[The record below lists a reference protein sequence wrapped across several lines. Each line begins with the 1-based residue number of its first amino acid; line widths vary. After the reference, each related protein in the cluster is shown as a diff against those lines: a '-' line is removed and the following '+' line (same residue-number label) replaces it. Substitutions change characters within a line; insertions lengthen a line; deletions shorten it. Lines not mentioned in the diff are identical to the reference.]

1 MLVIPSPI
9 AIFGMEIA
17 LFTYTLLKGVG
28 RKILIMFYKRKSI
41 YRNLQRKIMLIILC
55 VSIIPLVSLGET
67 IYYRFARIYGEKI
80 EDQIKYRARSQSDA
94 IEVFLRERTAILATI
109 VDTHTFDYL
118 KQQEN
123 LNRIFKVISRRTDGL
138 IDLGVIDSVG
148 QHLAYAG
155 PYNLKGLNY
164 FQQAW
169 FNEVMTRGKYISNVY
184 MGYRQLQ
191 HFVIAVRGYSN
202 GRRWILRAAVD
213 SNIFYKLVRTAQTGK
228 SGDAY
233 IIDKNGIYQTAPRFS
248 GKILGKSNL
257 DLTLFGQGTT
267 VVDKI
272 KADGKTKHV
281 AGTWL
286 KNNEWLLVITQDV
299 GDEKGGLLTTRNTE
313 IIIIVFGC
321 LAIILTTFFVMRIIF
336 KHLEEAEKGIS
347 ELNEQLIQ
355 SDKMAALGKMATG
368 IAHEINNPLA
378 IIGEKAGWMQD
389 LLDEEEFQESENFK
403 EYEQSV
409 NKIEEHVE
417 RARKITHNM
426 LGFARKMEHR
436 LDDVD
441 INNVLNQT
449 LELLQ
454 SHAQTNNIEISKDFQ
469 SELPIIASDQ
479 SQLQQ
484 VFLNLINNAIDAV
497 EKDGLI
503 EVKTREKDSQIVVTI
518 KDNGPGIAEEHLKKV
533 FDPFFTT
540 KETGKGIGLGLSV
553 SYTITK
559 KLGGTIKVESKI
571 SEGAVFSVKLPIKI
585 PGKK

>member
-1 MLVIPSPI
+1 
-9 AIFGMEIA
+9 
-17 LFTYTLLKGVG
+17 
-28 RKILIMFYKRKSI
+28 
-41 YRNLQRKIMLIILC
+41 
-55 VSIIPLVSLGET
+55 
-67 IYYRFARIYGEKI
+67 
-80 EDQIKYRARSQSDA
+80 
-94 IEVFLRERTAILATI
+94 
-109 VDTHTFDYL
+109 
-118 KQQEN
+118 
-123 LNRIFKVISRRTDGL
+123 
-138 IDLGVIDSVG
+138 
-148 QHLAYAG
+148 
-155 PYNLKGLNY
+155 
-164 FQQAW
+164 
-169 FNEVMTRGKYISNVY
+169 
-184 MGYRQLQ
+184 
-191 HFVIAVRGYSN
+191 
-202 GRRWILRAAVD
+202 
-213 SNIFYKLVRTAQTGK
+213 
-228 SGDAY
+228 
-233 IIDKNGIYQTAPRFS
+233 
-248 GKILGKSNL
+248 
-257 DLTLFGQGTT
+257 
-267 VVDKI
+267 
-272 KADGKTKHV
+272 
-281 AGTWL
+281 
-286 KNNEWLLVITQDV
+286 
-299 GDEKGGLLTTRNTE
+299 
-313 IIIIVFGC
+313 
-321 LAIILTTFFVMRIIF
+321 
-336 KHLEEAEKGIS
+336 
-347 ELNEQLIQ
+347 
-355 SDKMAALGKMATG
+355 MATG

-585 PGKK
+585 TGKK

>member
-1 MLVIPSPI
+1 MAFYQRKFI
-9 AIFGMEIA
+9 
-17 LFTYTLLKGVG
+17 YKNLK
-28 RKILIMFYKRKSI
+28 RKITT
-41 YRNLQRKIMLIILC
+41 IILC
-55 VSIIPLVSLGET
+55 VAIFPLIFLGET
-67 IYYRFARIYGEKI
+67 IYYRFAKTYEEKI
-80 EDQIKYRARSQSDA
+80 EDQIKYRTRSLSDA
-94 IEVFLRERTAILATI
+94 VEIFLRERTAILATI
-109 VDTHTFDYL
+109 VDTRSFDDL

-123 LNRIFKVISRRTDGL
+123 LSRMFKVISRRTDGL
-138 IDLGVIDSVG
+138 IDLGVIDSAG
-148 QHLAYAG
+148 QHLAYSG

-169 FNEVMTRGKYISNVY
+169 FNEVMTKGKYISNVY
-184 MGYRQLQ
+184 MGYRQLP

-202 GRRWILRAAVD
+202 GRGWILRATVD
-213 SNIFYKLVRTAQTGK
+213 SDIFNQLVRTAQTGM

-233 IIDKNGIYQTAPRFS
+233 IINKNGIYQTAPRFS
-248 GKILGKSNL
+248 GKILGKSNIS
-257 DLTLFGQGTT
+257 LTLFGQGTT
-267 VVDKI
+267 VAEKI
-272 KADGKTKHV
+272 KANSKTKHV

-321 LAIILTTFFVMRIIF
+321 LAIIMTTFFAMRIIF
-336 KHLEEAEKGIS
+336 NHLEEVDKGIS
-347 ELNEQLIQ
+347 ELNDQLIQ

-378 IIGEKAGWMQD
+378 IIGEKAGWMRD
-389 LLDEEEFQESENFK
+389 LLDEEKFQESENFK

-409 NKIEEHVE
+409 DKIEEHVE

-426 LGFARKMEHR
+426 LGFARRMEHR

-449 LELLQ
+449 IELLQ
-454 SHAQTNNIEISKDFQ
+454 SHAQTNNIQISKDFQ
-469 SELPIIASDQ
+469 FELPIIASDQ

-503 EVKTREKDSQIVVTI
+503 EVKTRKKDSQIVVAIT
-518 KDNGPGIAEEHLKKV
+518 DNGPGIDEEHLKKV

-540 KETGKGIGLGLSV
+540 KETGKGTGMGLSV
-553 SYTITK
+553 SYNIIK
-559 KLGGTIKVESKI
+559 KLGGTIKAESKL
-571 SEGAVFSVKLPIKI
+571 SEGAVFSIKIPIKI
-585 PGKK
+585 PEKK

>member
-1 MLVIPSPI
+1 MVFL
-9 AIFGMEIA
+9 
-17 LFTYTLLKGVG
+17 
-28 RKILIMFYKRKSI
+28 KRKSI
-41 YRNLQRKIMLIILC
+41 YKNLQRKIMLIILC
-55 VSIIPLVSLGET
+55 VSIIPLVFLGET
-67 IYYRFARIYGEKI
+67 IYYRFARTYEEKI

-94 IEVFLRERTAILATI
+94 VEVFLRERTAIVATI
-109 VDTHTFDYL
+109 VDTHSFDDL
-118 KQQEN
+118 KQQES
-123 LNRIFKVISRRTDGL
+123 LARMFKVIGRRTDGL
-138 IDLGVIDSVG
+138 IDLGVIDSAG
-148 QHLAYAG
+148 QQLAYSG

-164 FQQAW
+164 FQQPW
-169 FNEVMTRGKYISNVY
+169 FNEVMTKGKYISNVY
-184 MGYRQLQ
+184 MGYRQLP

-202 GRRWILRAAVD
+202 GRGWILRATVD
-213 SNIFYKLVRTAQTGK
+213 SDMFNKIVRTAQTGM

-233 IIDKNGIYQTAPRFS
+233 IIDKTGIYQTAPRFS
-248 GKILGKSNL
+248 GKILGKSNIP
-257 DLTLFGQGTT
+257 LTLFGQGTT
-267 VVDKI
+267 IAEKI
-272 KADGKTKHV
+272 KDNGRTKHV

-299 GDEKGGLLTTRNTE
+299 RDQKGGLLTTRNTE
-313 IIIIVFGC
+313 IIIIVLGC
-321 LAIILTTFFVMRIIF
+321 LAIIMTTFFGMRIIF
-336 KHLEEAEKGIS
+336 KHLEEADKGIS
-347 ELNEQLIQ
+347 ELNDQLIQ

-378 IIGEKAGWMQD
+378 IIGEKAGWMRD
-389 LLDEEEFQESENFK
+389 LLDEEEFQESKNFK

-426 LGFARKMEHR
+426 LGFARRMEHR

-454 SHAQTNNIEISKDFQ
+454 SHAQTNNIQISKDFQ
-469 SELPIIASDQ
+469 SGLPIIASDQ

-503 EVKTREKDSQIVVTI
+503 EVKTRKKDSQIVVAI

-540 KETGKGIGLGLSV
+540 KETGKGTGLGLSV
-553 SYTITK
+553 SYNIIK
-559 KLGGTIKVESKI
+559 KLGGTIKAESKL
-571 SEGAVFSVKLPIKI
+571 SEGAVFSIKLPIKI
-585 PGKK
+585 PKKK

>member
-17 LFTYTLLKGVG
+17 LFTCTLLKRVG

-67 IYYRFARIYGEKI
+67 IYYRFARTYGEKI

-169 FNEVMTRGKYISNVY
+169 FNEVMTKGKYISNVY

-202 GRRWILRAAVD
+202 GRGWILRATVD

-503 EVKTREKDSQIVVTI
+503 EVKTRKKDSQIVVTI

-585 PGKK
+585 PEK

>member
-1 MLVIPSPI
+1 
-9 AIFGMEIA
+9 
-17 LFTYTLLKGVG
+17 
-28 RKILIMFYKRKSI
+28 MFYKRKSI
-41 YRNLQRKIMLIILC
+41 YQNLQRKITLIILC
-55 VSIIPLVSLGET
+55 VAIIPLVFLGET
-67 IYYRFARIYGEKI
+67 IYYRFARTYEAKI
-80 EDQIKYRARSQSDA
+80 EDQIKYRARSLSDA
-94 IEVFLRERTAILATI
+94 VEVFLRERTAILATI
-109 VDTHTFDYL
+109 VDTHSFDDL
-118 KQQEN
+118 KQQKN
-123 LNRIFKVISRRTDGL
+123 LGRMFKVISRRTDGL
-138 IDLGVIDSVG
+138 IDLGVIDSAG

-169 FNEVMTRGKYISNVY
+169 FNEVMSKGKYISNVY
-184 MGYRQLQ
+184 MGYRQLP

-202 GRRWILRAAVD
+202 GRGWILRATVD
-213 SNIFYKLVRTAQTGK
+213 SDIFNKLVRTAQTGM

-233 IIDKNGIYQTAPRFS
+233 IINKNGIYQTAPRFS

-257 DLTLFGQGTT
+257 FLTLFGQGTT
-267 VVDKI
+267 VAEKI
-272 KADGKTKHV
+272 KDNGKTKHV

-286 KNNEWLLVITQDV
+286 KNDEWLLVITQDV
-299 GDEKGGLLTTRNTE
+299 GDEESWLLATRSTE

-321 LAIILTTFFVMRIIF
+321 LAIILTTFFAMRIIF
-336 KHLEEAEKGIS
+336 KHMEEADKGIS
-347 ELNEQLIQ
+347 ELNDQLIQ

-378 IIGEKAGWMQD
+378 IIGEKTGWMRD
-389 LLDEEEFQESENFK
+389 LLFDEEFKESENFK
-403 EYEQSV
+403 EYVTSV
-409 NKIEEHVE
+409 DKIEEHVE

-426 LGFARKMEHR
+426 LGFARRMEHR

-449 LELLQ
+449 IELLQ

-469 SELPIIASDQ
+469 SELPIIESDQ

-503 EVKTREKDSQIVVTI
+503 EVKTRKKDSQIVVAI
-518 KDNGPGIAEEHLKKV
+518 KDNGPGVAEEHLKKV

-553 SYTITK
+553 SYNIIK

>member
-1 MLVIPSPI
+1 
-9 AIFGMEIA
+9 
-17 LFTYTLLKGVG
+17 
-28 RKILIMFYKRKSI
+28 MFYKRKSI
-41 YRNLQRKIMLIILC
+41 YQNLQRKIMLIILC
-55 VSIIPLVSLGET
+55 VAIIPLVFLGET
-67 IYYRFARIYGEKI
+67 IYYRFASTYGEKI
-80 EDQIKYRARSQSDA
+80 EDQIKYRSRSQSDA

-123 LNRIFKVISRRTDGL
+123 LNRIFMVISRRTDGL
-138 IDLGVIDSVG
+138 IDLGVIDSAG
-148 QHLAYAG
+148 QHVAYAG

-164 FQQAW
+164 FQQPW
-169 FNEVMTRGKYISNVY
+169 FNEVMTKGKYISNVY
-184 MGYRQLQ
+184 MGYRQLP

-202 GRRWILRAAVD
+202 GRGWILRATVD
-213 SNIFYKLVRTAQTGK
+213 SDIFNKLVRTAQTGK

-233 IIDKNGIYQTAPRFS
+233 LINKTGIYQTAPRFS

-267 VVDKI
+267 VAEKI

-299 GDEKGGLLTTRNTE
+299 GDEKVGLLTTRNTE

-321 LAIILTTFFVMRIIF
+321 LAMIMTTFFTMRIIF
-336 KHLEEAEKGIS
+336 KHLEEADKGIS

-378 IIGEKAGWMQD
+378 IIGEKTGWMRD
-389 LLDEEEFQESENFK
+389 LLFDEEFKESENFK

-409 NKIEEHVE
+409 NKIEKHVE

-426 LGFARKMEHR
+426 LGFARRMEHR
-436 LDDVD
+436 LDDVE

-469 SELPIIASDQ
+469 SELPIIESDQ

-503 EVKTREKDSQIVVTI
+503 EVKTRKKDSQIVVAI

-553 SYTITK
+553 SYNIIK
-559 KLGGTIKVESKI
+559 KLGGTLKVESKI

>member
-1 MLVIPSPI
+1 
-9 AIFGMEIA
+9 
-17 LFTYTLLKGVG
+17 
-28 RKILIMFYKRKSI
+28 
-41 YRNLQRKIMLIILC
+41 MLIILC

-67 IYYRFARIYGEKI
+67 IYYRFARTYGEKI

-169 FNEVMTRGKYISNVY
+169 FNEVMTKGKYISNVY

-202 GRRWILRAAVD
+202 GRGWILRATVD

-503 EVKTREKDSQIVVTI
+503 EVKTRKKDSQIVVTI

-585 PGKK
+585 PEK

>member
-1 MLVIPSPI
+1 MV
-9 AIFGMEIA
+9 
-17 LFTYTLLKGVG
+17 
-28 RKILIMFYKRKSI
+28 FYKSKSI
-41 YRNLQRKIMLIILC
+41 YINLQRKIMLIILC
-55 VSIIPLVSLGET
+55 VSIIPLVFLGET
-67 IYYRFARIYGEKI
+67 IYYQFARTYGEKI

-94 IEVFLRERTAILATI
+94 VEVFLRERTAILATI
-109 VDTHTFDYL
+109 VDTHSFDDL

-138 IDLGVIDSVG
+138 IDLGVIDSAG

-169 FNEVMTRGKYISNVY
+169 FSEVMSKGKYISDVY
-184 MGYRQLQ
+184 MGYRQWP

-202 GRRWILRAAVD
+202 GRSWILRATVD
-213 SNIFYKLVRTAQTGK
+213 SDIFNKLVRTAQTGK

-233 IIDKNGIYQTAPRFS
+233 LINKTGMYQTAPRFS

-267 VVDKI
+267 VAEKI

-281 AGTWL
+281 AVTWL

-321 LAIILTTFFVMRIIF
+321 LVMIMTTFFTMRIIF
-336 KHLEEAEKGIS
+336 RHLEEADKGIS

-355 SDKMAALGKMATG
+355 SDKIAALGKMATG

-378 IIGEKAGWMQD
+378 IIGEKAGWMRD

-409 NKIEEHVE
+409 NKIEEYVE

-426 LGFARKMEHR
+426 LGFARRMEHR

-441 INNVLNQT
+441 INHVLNQT

-454 SHAQTNNIEISKDFQ
+454 SHTQTNNIEISKDFQ

-503 EVKTREKDSQIVVTI
+503 EVKTRKKDSQIVVAI
-518 KDNGPGIAEEHLKKV
+518 KDNGPGIAKEHLKKV

-553 SYTITK
+553 SYNIIK
-559 KLGGTIKVESKI
+559 KLGGTLKVESKI